1 MVDVRVVPG
10 YDTHDERSGRA
21 REALTGIPARR
32 YREFRT
38 LWTGSLLSWWS
49 QWIQHAALGWV
60 VYEITGSGALLGAV
74 MGVRAIPMVLLTP
87 VSGMAADRYDRRR
100 LMQASQGLAAA
111 VSLAFGAALAL
122 DIVSIWMLFAF
133 TMLMGASNVMD
144 RPARFTTAFELVPRE
159 LAVKAVALNTIGFSL
174 ARVLG
179 PAVAGYLIAAVGGA
193 GTSSSRACCMP
204 PPARWCSWWRFR
216 PRMPRKRDAV
226 RIRATWPKAC
236 ASRVSNP
243 RTRVLLV
250 VGVLPFFLL
259 IPVFGTLYPIYAKDE
274 FAAGPTGLGLLLTAV
289 GVGGTLGGFIANALG
304 RAERQGAHPGGLGR
318 GDGRVDRRRGAQP
331 RRWPSRSP
339 SASIGGAAEMAH
351 ASSNMAMLQI
361 GAPEA
366 MRGRISAL
374 LMLNPAFISLGALRR
389 RAAVRRGRRAQR
401 LDACSPRARSPPIAC
416 FTSSHPS

>member
-1 MVDVRVVPG
+1 VASPL
-10 YDTHDERSGRA
+10 A
-21 REALTGIPARR
+21 
-32 YREFRT
+32 YREFRS
-38 LWTGSLLSWWS
+38 LWTGSVLSWWS

-100 LMQASQGLAAA
+100 LMQASQALAAA

-122 DIVSIWMLFAF
+122 DMVSLWMLFAF

-144 RPARFTTAFELVPRE
+144 RPARFTTSFELVPRE

-193 GTSSSRACCMP
+193 GTFFLQGVLYAASGAMVLMVAFPPRA
-204 PPARWCSWWRFR
+204 
-216 PRMPRKRDAV
+216 PRKETRSAFADMAEGL
-226 RIRATWPKAC
+226 RFAL
-236 ASRVSNP
+236 SDP

-250 VGVLPFFLL
+250 VGALPFFLL

-304 RAERQGAHPGGLGR
+304 RVQRQGVLQAAW
-318 GDGRVDRRRGAQP
+318 VVVMA
-331 RRWPSRSP
+331 
-339 SASIGGAAEMAH
+339 ASIIGIAMSSSISWAIAFSVIGGAAEMAH

-374 LMLNPAFISLGALRR
+374 LMLNPAFISLGAFIAGPLSDMAGVRNASMILAAGAIAAIAVLYLVSPILRELR
-389 RAAVRRGRRAQR
+389 HQ
-401 LDACSPRARSPPIAC
+401 
-416 FTSSHPS
+416 

>member
-1 MVDVRVVPG
+1 VASPL
-10 YDTHDERSGRA
+10 A
-21 REALTGIPARR
+21 

-38 LWTGSLLSWWS
+38 LWSGSLLSWWS

-74 MGVRAIPMVLLTP
+74 MGVRAIPMVLLSP
-87 VSGMAADRYDRRR
+87 VSGMAADRYDRSR

-111 VSLAFGAALAL
+111 VSLAFGAALAM
-122 DIVSIWMLFAF
+122 DIVSTWMLFAF

-174 ARVLG
+174 ARVVG

-193 GTSSSRACCMP
+193 GSFFLQGVLYAASGVMVLMVAF
-204 PPARWCSWWRFR
+204 PARVERKHERSAFGAMAEGLRF
-216 PRMPRKRDAV
+216 A
-226 RIRATWPKAC
+226 
-236 ASRVSNP
+236 VSNP
-243 RTRVLLV
+243 RTRVLLM
-250 VGVLPFFLL
+250 VGLLPFFLL

-289 GVGGTLGGFIANALG
+289 GVGGTLGGFIGNALG
-304 RAERQGAHPGGLGR
+304 RAERQGLLQA
-318 GDGRVDRRRGAQP
+318 VWVVVMA
-331 RRWPSRSP
+331 
-339 SASIGGAAEMAH
+339 ASIIGVALSPTLVVAIVFSVIGGTAEMAH

-361 GAPEA
+361 AAPEE

-374 LMLNPAFISLGALRR
+374 LMLNPAFISLGAFVAGPLSDAVGVRNASVILAGAAIVAIAVLYLSSPVLRELR
-389 RAAVRRGRRAQR
+389 
-401 LDACSPRARSPPIAC
+401 
-416 FTSSHPS
+416 HK

>member
-1 MVDVRVVPG
+1 
-10 YDTHDERSGRA
+10 
-21 REALTGIPARR
+21 
-32 YREFRT
+32 
-38 LWTGSLLSWWS
+38 
-49 QWIQHAALGWV
+49 V

-87 VSGMAADRYDRRR
+87 VSGMAADRYDRRL
-100 LMQASQGLAAA
+100 LMQASQGVAAA

-122 DIVSIWMLFAF
+122 DIVSLWMLFAF

-179 PAVAGYLIAAVGGA
+179 PAVAGYLIAALGGA
-193 GTSSSRACCMP
+193 GTFFLQGVLYAAAGAMVLLVAFP
-204 PPARWCSWWRFR
+204 PRSAPHPNRPSAFGDMLEGLRFAIG
-216 PRMPRKRDAV
+216 D
-226 RIRATWPKAC
+226 
-236 ASRVSNP
+236 P
-243 RTRVLLV
+243 RTRVLLM
-250 VGVLPFFLL
+250 VGALPFFLM

-304 RAERQGAHPGGLGR
+304 RLERQGLIQAVWVVVMAASIIGVAL
-318 GDGRVDRRRGAQP
+318 
-331 RRWPSRSP
+331 SP
-339 SASIGGAAEMAH
+339 SLVIAVVFSVIGGAAEMAH

-374 LMLNPAFISLGALRR
+374 LMLNPAFISMGAFIAGPLSDALGVRNASIVLAGAAIAAIAVLYASSSSLRELR
-389 RAAVRRGRRAQR
+389 
-401 LDACSPRARSPPIAC
+401 
-416 FTSSHPS
+416 HK